1 VSRSAD
7 RGRRRAAH
15 LEIAGTTLLV
25 LALVLVLV
33 HHRTSSS
40 AESSSASPRA
50 DEAARTAAE
59 SVAAPPRIRHVFV
72 VNIEN
77 KGFRTT
83 WGKHSRA
90 PYLAKTLRARG
101 VLLTQYYG
109 TAHHS
114 LGNYLAQ
121 ISGQGPTYAIQ
132 HDCPR
137 YTRFQEEGAV
147 RAPQQVYGNGCV
159 FPRKVDTLA
168 GQFDRS
174 GLSWRG
180 YLQDM
185 ARPCQHSRLGAK
197 EHWARGTRHQQYATR
212 HNPFMYFRSITSRP
226 TYCRGH
232 VKPLQALAHDLKR
245 KATTRTLS
253 YISPDLCHDAHDAR
267 CADGGPGGLRAA
279 NTWFRNWVPKI
290 LRSPAFRADG
300 MLVITADESEGVRED
315 SRGCCGEGAGPNSGR
330 PGIDGPGGGRI
341 GALVIAPRFVAPGS
355 ATSTPYNHYSL
366 LGSIEDLF
374 GLDRLGYARTVT
386 SVFGTDVYNAS

>member
-1 VSRSAD
+1 VSRWAD
-7 RGRRRAAH
+7 EGRHRAY
-15 LEIAGTTLLV
+15 LGIAGTTLV
-25 LALVLVLV
+25 VLVLTLV
-33 HHRTSSS
+33 HQRTGSSS
-40 AESSSASPRA
+40 SSSPVA
-50 DEAARTAAE
+50 DESAATAAQSLSE
-59 SVAAPPRIRHVFV
+59 PLTGPRIRHVFV

-90 PYLAKTLRARG
+90 PYLAETLRAKG
-101 VLLTQYYG
+101 VLLTQYHG

-137 YTRFQEEGAV
+137 YTRFREEGPV
-147 RAPQQVYGNGCV
+147 RSPQQVYGNGCV
-159 FPRKVDTLA
+159 FPKKVDTLA
-168 GQFDRS
+168 GQLDRA

-180 YLQDM
+180 YMQDM

-197 EHWARGTRHQQYATR
+197 ERWARATRHQQYATR

-226 TYCRGH
+226 TYCRAH
-232 VKPLQALAHDLKR
+232 VKPLSALVHDLKR
-245 KATTRTLS
+245 RSTTRTLS

-267 CADGGPGGLRAA
+267 CAGGGPGGLRAA
-279 NTWFRNWVPKI
+279 NTWFRNWIPRI
-290 LRSPAFRADG
+290 LKSPAFRANG
-300 MLVITADESEGVRED
+300 MLVITADESEGVQED
-315 SRGCCGEGAGPNSGR
+315 SRACCGEGPGPNAGQ

-341 GALVIAPRFVAPGS
+341 GALVIAPGFVSRGT

-386 SVFGTDVYNAS
+386 SVFGEDVYNAS

>member
-1 VSRSAD
+1 VSPSAD
-7 RGRRRAAH
+7 EGRHRAAY
-15 LEIAGTTLLV
+15 LGILGTTLVV
-25 LALVLVLV
+25 LAIVLTLV
-33 HHRTSSS
+33 HQRTSSS
-40 AESSSASPRA
+40 SPAA
-50 DEAARTAAE
+50 DEAATTASE
-59 SVAAPPRIRHVFV
+59 RVATPRVRHVFV

-83 WGKHSRA
+83 WGKHSPA
-90 PYLAKTLRARG
+90 PYLAKTLRAKG

-137 YTRFQEEGAV
+137 YTRFHEEGSV

-159 FPRKVDTLA
+159 FPKKVDTLA
-168 GQFDRS
+168 GQLDRA

-180 YLQDM
+180 YMQDM
-185 ARPCQHSRLGAK
+185 ARPCQHSRLNGK
-197 EHWARGTRHQQYATR
+197 ERWARATKRQQYATR

-226 TYCRGH
+226 SYCKAH
-232 VKPLQALAHDLKR
+232 VKPLSALAHDLKR
-245 KATTRTLS
+245 RSTTRTLS

-279 NTWFRNWVPKI
+279 NTWFKNWVPRI
-290 LRSPAFRADG
+290 LKSPAFRANG

-315 SRGCCGEGAGPNSGR
+315 SRACCGEGPGPNAGQ

-341 GALVIAPRFVAPGS
+341 GALVIAPRFVSPGT

-386 SVFGTDVYNAS
+386 SVFGADVYNAS

>member
-7 RGRRRAAH
+7 RGRHRAAY

-25 LALVLVLV
+25 LAIVLVLV

-40 AESSSASPRA
+40 AESSSTSPRA
-50 DEAARTAAE
+50 DETARAAAE
-59 SVAAPPRIRHVFV
+59 TVAALPRIRHVFV

-83 WGKHSRA
+83 WGTHSRA
-90 PYLAKTLRARG
+90 PYLAKTLRAKG

-137 YTRFQEEGAV
+137 YTRFTEIRPPVHPG
-147 RAPQQVYGNGCV
+147 QVVGDGCV
-159 FPRKVDTLA
+159 FPKKVDTLV
-168 GQFDRS
+168 GQLDRA

-180 YLQDM
+180 YMQDM
-185 ARPCQHSRLGAK
+185 AQPCQHSRLGAK
-197 EHWARGTRHQQYATR
+197 ERWARGTRHQQYATR

-226 TYCRGH
+226 TYCRAH
-232 VKPLQALAHDLKR
+232 DKPLSALPHDLR
-245 KATTRTLS
+245 RVSTTRTLS
-253 YISPDLCHDAHDAR
+253 YITPDLCHDAHDAT

-279 NTWFRNWVPKI
+279 NAWMKTWIPRI
-290 LRSPAFRADG
+290 LQSPAFRKDG
-300 MLVITADESEGVRED
+300 LLVITADESEGVRED
-315 SRGCCGEGAGPNSGR
+315 SRGCCGEGPGPNAGQ

-341 GALVIAPRFVAPGS
+341 GALVISPYVAAGGT
-355 ATSTPYNHYSL
+355 TSRPYNHYSL

-374 GLDRLGYARTVT
+374 GLRRLGYARTVT
-386 SVFGTDVYNAS
+386 TVFGSDVYDVP